1 MRWGANFGRKSWRFL
16 DRQLL
21 SSRLMKRERRDD
33 GFSLIEVLVALIVV
47 TTAVMGTAGMLVVAA
62 RAARDARTQSVAVV
76 LASQKLEQLRALEWS
91 ADDWTGHG
99 APASDTATDVARD
112 PPAAGGGGL
121 SESPPGSL
129 LVNVPGFVDF
139 LDASGRWV
147 GSGASAP
154 PRAAF
159 IRRWAIGRLP
169 DDPAGNTLVVQV
181 LVTTVV
187 RDAAILRGGGPRR
200 RYLGDAL
207 VTTVRTRLS
216 R

>member
-1 MRWGANFGRKSWRFL
+1 MRARH
-16 DRQLL
+16 QQQ
-21 SSRLMKRERRDD
+21 EDD

-47 TTAVMGTAGMLVVAA
+47 VPAVIGTASMMIGAA

-76 LASQKLEQLRALEWS
+76 LASQKLEQLRALEWNS
-91 ADDWTGHG
+91 DDWTGNG
-99 APASDTATDVARD
+99 APASDTTTDVTRD
-112 PPAAGGGGL
+112 PPEAGGQGL

-129 LVNVPGFVDF
+129 LVNVAGFVDF

-147 GSGASAP
+147 GRGASAP
-154 PRAAF
+154 PDAVF
-159 IRRWAIGRLP
+159 IRRWSITPLP
-169 DDPAGNTLVVQV
+169 SDPGNTLVVQV

-187 RDAAILRGGGPRR
+187 RDATVARSGSPRR

-207 VTTVRTRLS
+207 IATVRTRVS